1 MKGLLVA
8 AMRGRTQ
15 ASMAV
20 VVTALLA
27 LLLSPL
33 SILSNGLV
41 VLATL
46 RNGPREGVLVAGISV
61 LAMALLGGLLFA
73 QPLVLGA
80 LGLMLWL
87 PAWGLALVLGRSG
100 SLMRALEAAVLAGMA
115 LVLMQ
120 YLLLNDPAAFWGGL
134 LQDYMA
140 VNWDSEV
147 VPEDRQR
154 ALLEAMAGWMP
165 GGIGGVWALSAALAL
180 MWGRWGQALLAGHE
194 GAFGREFRALR
205 AARPWLWGVLVLLLA
220 GLAGDQPNLAGQLQV
235 VILTLFLLQGL
246 AAAHGVVALAGGKR
260 GWLFGLY
267 FLLIVGL
274 PHSLTAVAIAGY
286 ADGWLDFRAR
296 VRGDTGG
303 SSGPGKGQ

>member
-1 MKGLLVA
+1 VKGLLVA
-8 AMRGRTQ
+8 AMQGRAQ
-15 ASMAV
+15 AGIAV

-27 LLLSPL
+27 LLFSPL

-41 VLATL
+41 MLATL
-46 RNGPREGVLVAGISV
+46 RNGPREGLLVVGISV
-61 LAMALLGGLLFA
+61 LAMVLLGGLLFF
-73 QPLVLGA
+73 QPLVLGV

-87 PAWGLALVLGRSG
+87 PSWGLALVLGRSG

-120 YLLLNDPAAFWGGL
+120 YLLLSDPAAFWGGL
-134 LQDYMA
+134 LQDYM
-140 VNWDSEV
+140 VVRSDSSV
-147 VPEDRQR
+147 VSEDQQR
-154 ALLEAMAGWMP
+154 ALLDATLGWMP

-180 MWGRWGQALLAGHE
+180 TFGRWGQALLAGCA
-194 GAFGREFRALR
+194 GAFGSEFRALR
-205 AARPWLWGVLVLLLA
+205 VARPWLWGVPVLLLA

-235 VILTLFLLQGL
+235 VVLTLFLLQGI
-246 AAAHGVVALAGGKR
+246 AAVHGLVALAGGR
-260 GWLFGLY
+260 RSWLFGLY

-274 PHSLTAVAIAGY
+274 PHSLMAISVAGY

>member
-20 VVTALLA
+20 VFTALLA

-46 RNGPREGVLVAGISV
+46 RNGPREGLLVVGISV
-61 LAMALLGGLLFA
+61 LAMGLLGGLLFA
-73 QPLVLGA
+73 QPLLLATV
-80 LGLMLWL
+80 GLMLWL
-87 PAWGLALVLGRSG
+87 PAWGLALVLGASRS
-100 SLMRALEAAVLAGMA
+100 LARAVEAATLAGMA

-120 YLLLNDPAAFWGGL
+120 YLLLNDPAAFWAGL
-134 LQDYMA
+134 MQDYMA
-140 VNWDSEV
+140 VNWDSQV
-147 VPEDRQR
+147 VPEDQQR
-154 ALLEAMAGWMP
+154 ALLQAIAGWMP

-180 MWGRWGQALLAGHE
+180 LFGRWGQALLAGQE
-194 GAFGREFRALR
+194 GAFAHEFHALR
-205 AARPWLWGVLVLLLA
+205 VARPWLWLLPALLLG
-220 GLAGDQPNLAGQLQV
+220 GLLGEQPNLAGQLQV
-235 VILTLFLLQGL
+235 VVLTLFLLQGL
-246 AAAHGVVALAGGKR
+246 ATAHGLVMRTGGNR

-274 PHSLTAVAIAGY
+274 PHSLTAMAIAGY

-296 VRGDTGG
+296 VRGDTDG
-303 SSGPGKGQ
+303 SSGPGEG